1 MKLTINNKGLKY
13 GKSAKPTTIRQFN
26 PHVSAQQYQQLNR
39 AAKRYVKQ
47 INKSNQ
53 KAFKSQLTEN
63 RKAARENLIAKYSTI
78 NNAIMQYAPAL
89 HSNSSLMTNPG
100 NQSETTASDSESTNV
115 MKFVK

>member
-1 MKLTINNKGLKY
+1 MKLTINKQGLKY
-13 GKSAKPTTIRQFN
+13 GKSAKPASIKQFN

-63 RKAARENLIAKYSTI
+63 RKMARENLIAKYSTI

-89 HSNSSLMTNPG
+89 HNDNGLMTNPG
-100 NQSETTASDSESTNV
+100 DDRSTTASDSESTNV
-115 MKFVK
+115 MKFIK